1 MVEEEYEYK
10 APKKITTYKPKSTDN
25 EVLHILVAIINIPKE
40 NGSTT
45 ETHTKK
51 IDPIWK

>member
-25 EVLHILVAIINIPKE
+25 EVITYF
-40 NGSTT
+40 GSNN
-45 ETHTKK
+45 
-51 IDPIWK
+51 

>member
-25 EVLHILVAIINIPKE
+25 EVLHILV
-40 NGSTT
+40 STT
-45 ETHTKK
+45 NTPCREDPTET
-51 IDPIWK
+51 